1 MNGLRGTITLIGLAL
16 RRDRFKLS
24 AGVLGLAAL
33 MAGMLA
39 MTVGQAHQA
48 LAEET
53 KAFAGTPALRIFGLP
68 SGASVG
74 ATTLIRGYLLLAVL
88 AALMSMLAVVRHTR
102 QNEETGRAELVAAAV
117 VGRHA
122 SLAAAVMVTV
132 GANIVLAG
140 LLGLAAIATGQPA
153 AGSFTAGA
161 AVGAFGIVFAGV
173 AAITVQ
179 LSSTTR
185 AANGLAAAVLGLTFV
200 LSGIGNI
207 LGTVDASGLRLVC
220 AWPAWLSPLGW
231 GQQMRPFGG
240 DNWWPLGLSAMA
252 AVFLVGAASVLA
264 TRRDVGS
271 GILAERRGH
280 AAAAPGLLSPL
291 GLVWRLQ
298 RAALLGWAVGLLGFG
313 LVFGAIIDEI
323 KNSGAAT
330 ADWYAR
336 MGGSHQILDAY
347 RASIIEM
354 AGMAV
359 AIYVVQMLLRM
370 RAEEATGTLEPTL
383 AAAVSRPRWVMSH
396 ILNAGLG
403 ALALLLVFAVSM
415 ALAAGLVLGDVPGQL
430 GALVPAGL
438 VQLPGIMVIGGTVV
452 ALTALL
458 PRWASPLSWTLVL
471 VSILVGPLFGAA
483 TMQLPQWVQNISP
496 SPTSRRSRQRTSP
509 PSPSSA
515 WSRSQQSSPWQ
526 AWWPSAA
533 ATSPCQPDNPA
544 PKPGSRRWL
553 EGECGL

>member
-1 MNGLRGTITLIGLAL
+1 MNGLRGTTALTGLAL

-39 MTVGQAHQA
+39 MTVGQTHQA
-48 LAEET
+48 VVEET
-53 KAFAGTPALRIFGLP
+53 KTFAGTPALRIFGLP

-88 AALMSMLAVVRHTR
+88 AALMSMLTVVRHTR
-102 QNEETGRAELVAAAV
+102 QNEETGRAELVGASA

-122 SLAAAVMVTV
+122 SLAAAIIVTA
-132 GANIVLAG
+132 GANVVLAG
-140 LLGLAAIATGQPA
+140 LLGLAAIATGQPP

-200 LSGIGNI
+200 LSGVGNI
-207 LGTVDASGLRLVC
+207 LGTVDASGLRLAS

-240 DNWWPLGLSAMA
+240 ENWWPLGLSAMA
-252 AVFLVGAASVLA
+252 AVFLVGAAGVLA

-280 AAAAPGLLSPL
+280 AAATPGLLSL
-291 GLVWRLQ
+291 FGLVWRLQ

-313 LVFGAIIDEI
+313 LVFGAIIDQI
-323 KNSGAAT
+323 KNSGVAT

-336 MGGSHQILDAY
+336 MGGSDQILDAY

-359 AIYVVQMLLRM
+359 AIYAVQMLLRM
-370 RAEEATGTLEPTL
+370 RAEEAGGQLEPTL
-383 AAAVSRPRWVMSH
+383 AAAVSRPRWMMSH

-415 ALAAGLVLGDVPGQL
+415 GLAAGLVLGDVPAQL
-430 GALVPAGL
+430 GALVAAGL
-438 VQLPGIMVIGGTVV
+438 VQLPGIMVIGGAVV

-458 PRWASPLSWTLVL
+458 PRWASPLSWTAVMAF
-471 VSILVGPLFGAA
+471 ILVGPLFGAA
-483 TMQLPQWVQNISP
+483 TMQLPQWVQDISP
-496 SPTSRRSRQRTSP
+496 FTHVPKVPAADVTTVPILSLVALSAVLAVAGLVAFRRRNL
-509 PSPSSA
+509 A
-515 WSRSQQSSPWQ
+515 L
-526 AWWPSAA
+526 
-533 ATSPCQPDNPA
+533 PA
-544 PKPGSRRWL
+544 
-553 EGECGL
+553 

>member
-1 MNGLRGTITLIGLAL
+1 MNGLRGTITLVGLAL

-24 AGVLGLAAL
+24 AGVAGLAAL

-39 MTVGQAHQA
+39 MTAGQTRQA
-48 LAEET
+48 LVEET
-53 KAFAGTPALRIFGLP
+53 KGFAGTPALRIFGLP
-68 SGASVG
+68 SGASAG

-88 AALMSMLAVVRHTR
+88 AALMSALSVVRHTR
-102 QNEETGRAELVAAAV
+102 QNEETGRAELVGAAV

-122 SLAAAVMVTV
+122 SLAAAVIVAA

-161 AVGAFGIVFAGV
+161 AVAGFGMVFAGV

-179 LSSTTR
+179 LASTTR
-185 AANGLAAAVLGLTFV
+185 AANGLAAAVLGFAFV
-200 LSGIGNI
+200 LSGVGNI
-207 LGTVDASGLRLVC
+207 LGTVDAGGLRLVS

-231 GQQMRPFGG
+231 GQQMRPFGS
-240 DNWWPLGLSAMA
+240 DNWWPLGLSAIA
-252 AVFLVGAASVLA
+252 TVFLVGAASVLA

-271 GILAERRGH
+271 GILAERRGQ

-298 RAALLGWAVGLLGFG
+298 RVALLGWAVGLLGFG
-313 LVFGAIIDEI
+313 LVFGAIIDQI

-336 MGGSHQILDAY
+336 MGGSDQILDAY

-415 ALAAGLVLGDVPGQL
+415 GLAAGAVLGDVPAQL
-430 GALVPAGL
+430 GALVAAAL
-438 VQLPGIMVIGGTVV
+438 VQLPGIMVIGAAVV

-458 PRWASPLSWTLVL
+458 PRWASPLSWTVAL
-471 VSILVGPLFGAA
+471 VSVLVGPLFGAA
-483 TMQLPQWVQNISP
+483 TMQLPQWVQNLSPFTHVPKVPAADITTVPIISLV
-496 SPTSRRSRQRTSP
+496 
-509 PSPSSA
+509 A
-515 WSRSQQSSPWQ
+515 L
-526 AWWPSAA
+526 SAA
-533 ATSPCQPDNPA
+533 LAVAGLVAFRRRNLALPA
-544 PKPGSRRWL
+544 
-553 EGECGL
+553 

>member
-1 MNGLRGTITLIGLAL
+1 MNGLRGTTALTGLAL

-24 AGVLGLAAL
+24 AGVLALAAL

-39 MTVGQAHQA
+39 MSTGQTHQA
-48 LAEET
+48 LVEET

-102 QNEETGRAELVAAAV
+102 QNEETGRAELVGAAA

-122 SLAAAVMVTV
+122 SLAAAVIVTV

-140 LLGLAAIATGQPA
+140 LLGLAAIATGQPP

-161 AVGAFGIVFAGV
+161 AVGAFGIVFAGI

-179 LSSTTR
+179 LASTTR

-207 LGTVDASGLRLVC
+207 LGTVDASGLRLVS
-220 AWPAWLSPLGW
+220 AWPAWLSPMGW

-336 MGGSHQILDAY
+336 MGGSDQILDSY

-370 RAEEATGTLEPTL
+370 RAEEADGQLESTL

-415 ALAAGLVLGDVPGQL
+415 GLAAGLVLGDVPAQL
-430 GALVPAGL
+430 GALVAAGL
-438 VQLPGIMVIGGTVV
+438 VQLPGIMVIGGAVV

-458 PRWASPLSWTLVL
+458 PQWASPLSWAAVIAF
-471 VSILVGPLFGAA
+471 ILAGPLFGAA

-496 SPTSRRSRQRTSP
+496 FTHVPKIPAADVTTVPIISLVALAAVLAVAGLVAFRRRNL
-509 PSPSSA
+509 A
-515 WSRSQQSSPWQ
+515 L
-526 AWWPSAA
+526 
-533 ATSPCQPDNPA
+533 PA
-544 PKPGSRRWL
+544 
-553 EGECGL
+553 